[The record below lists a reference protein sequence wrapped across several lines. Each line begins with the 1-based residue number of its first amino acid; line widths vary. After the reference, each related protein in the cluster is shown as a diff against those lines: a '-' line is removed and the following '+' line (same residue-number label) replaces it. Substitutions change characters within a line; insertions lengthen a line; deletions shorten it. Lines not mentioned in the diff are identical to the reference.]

1 MINSINK
8 PHTAEDKVL
17 SVCLEGTQV
26 VPISGV
32 FLPWVLRGETGL
44 WEDTQ
49 IHLGYPN
56 PAPNPQRCCW
66 VQPTPVSAGGD
77 GVGVESWG
85 WGLEMELGLEMEMG
99 LDLGLKVGG
108 LGLGLGLR

>member
-44 WEDTQ
+44 WEDREQGKHGIPKSSPKPTALL
-49 IHLGYPN
+49 LG
-56 PAPNPQRCCW
+56 PAHTSQCRW
-66 VQPTPVSAGGD
+66 GW
-77 GVGVESWG
+77 SWG
-85 WGLEMELGLEMEMG
+85 
-99 LDLGLKVGG
+99 
-108 LGLGLGLR
+108 